1 MLDDASETYIA
12 DFGRS
17 KFVEVGASLLQSIDG
32 GNAKDIMA
40 LEIDETKA
48 RLADQLRPIP

>member
-17 KFVEVGASLLQSIDG
+17 KFVEGGVSLFQSIHG
-32 GNAKDIMA
+32 GNAKDNMA
-40 LEIDETKA
+40 LEIDETKD
-48 RLADQLRPIP
+48 RLADKLRPIP